1 MLDLL
6 REPESVAQGF
16 VRPAPGGT
24 PVEERMMCE
33 FFIAIFVKKRTLLRM
48 LNNGRGGRGCNKADR
63 TLFP

>member
-6 REPESVAQGF
+6 REPESVAHGF
-16 VRPAPGGT
+16 VRPGDDGMPC
-24 PVEERMMCE
+24 EERMMCE
-33 FFIAIFVKKRTLLRM
+33 FFIAIFGKKRTLLRM